1 MKRNIVILHLG
12 FLDYVAIATVAG
24 IIWLNKKRTK
34 KE

>member
-1 MKRNIVILHLG
+1 MKKSIIILHLG
-12 FLDYVAIATVAG
+12 FLDYVAIGAVAG